1 MKQVISR
8 RSKKSRIKIRDEQ
21 GSSRMYAN
29 ILLSTDGS
37 DVARKGVKHGM
48 ALAAALNAK
57 ATVINVTEPLEVD
70 LGSGHAGGWIP
81 SPEEVDRFD
90 AACKE
95 SAGKVLDEA
104 RAMAEQIGISAELLH
119 VPNAHPATAIIE
131 TAKSRGC
138 DLIVMAS
145 HGRRGLRK
153 LFLGSQTSE
162 VLADGSVPVL
172 VLRWQR
178 PAGRGQDFSIPPAS
192 RSASLHYPSAAP
204 TSASVAADATA
215 CSWQRAIRSI
225 RSM

>member
-1 MKQVISR
+1 
-8 RSKKSRIKIRDEQ
+8 
-21 GSSRMYAN
+21 MYAD

-37 DVARKGVKHGM
+37 DVARMGVEHGM
-48 ALAAALNAK
+48 ALAKALNAK
-57 ATVINVTEPLEVD
+57 VTVITVTEPFPVD
-70 LGSGHAGGWIP
+70 YGSGHASRWIP
-81 SPEEVDRFD
+81 SQQDVDNYN
-90 AACKE
+90 AGWKE
-95 SAGKVLDEA
+95 RAGTVLDEA

-172 VLRWQR
+172 VVSSGHR
-178 PAGRGQDFSIPPAS
+178 
-192 RSASLHYPSAAP
+192 
-204 TSASVAADATA
+204 
-215 CSWQRAIRSI
+215 
-225 RSM
+225 

>member
-1 MKQVISR
+1 
-8 RSKKSRIKIRDEQ
+8 
-21 GSSRMYAN
+21 MYAN
-29 ILLSTDGS
+29 ILMSTDGS
-37 DVARKGVKHGM
+37 DVARKGVKHGI
-48 ALAAALNAK
+48 ALAKALNAK
-57 ATVINVTEPLEVD
+57 ATIITVTEPLPVD
-70 LGSGHAGGWIP
+70 FGSGGFPRH
-81 SPEEVDRFD
+81 EQFDRFD

-153 LFLGSQTSE
+153 LLLGSQTSQ

-172 VLRWQR
+172 VVW
-178 PAGRGQDFSIPPAS
+178 
-192 RSASLHYPSAAP
+192 
-204 TSASVAADATA
+204 
-215 CSWQRAIRSI
+215 
-225 RSM
+225 